1 MIIKG
6 KIIASLDGMT
16 ILSNG
21 KAKVIGSLV
30 SDIKVNDGEESTV
43 FNIVVFKLGD
53 FVNFDLFIFDKYT
66 GQLVNYA
73 IGRQTPLVYQKL
85 FKKVVKPGITIE
97 RFIKDFSFEYIN
109 YSLSN
114 A

>member
-1 MIIKG
+1 
-6 KIIASLDGMT
+6 MT

-21 KAKVIGSLV
+21 KAKVIGSII
-30 SDIKVNDGEESTV
+30 SDIKANDGKESTV

-53 FVNFDLFIFDKYT
+53 FVNFDIFIFDKYT

-73 IGRQTPLVYQKL
+73 ISKQTPIAFQKL
-85 FKKVVKPGITIE
+85 IKKVIKSGVTLE
-97 RFIKDFSFEYIN
+97 RFVSDFTFEYIN

>member
-21 KAKVIGSLV
+21 KAKVIGSII
-30 SDIKVNDGEESTV
+30 SDIKVNGEESTV

-53 FVNFDLFIFDKYT
+53 IVNFDLFIFDKYT

-97 RFIKDFSFEYIN
+97 RFITDFSFEYIN